1 MLWQLLIGFLLAAL
15 IGGLAMR
22 LGALSGSGMFGATLV
37 GGLTYGLGGPVWA
50 IILIAFFVSSSAL
63 SFWRRERKA
72 ALAARLAK
80 GSRRDLTQ
88 TLANG
93 GVAAL
98 CAGLAGIVST
108 DSRWYAIALLGF
120 LGALSAATADTWATE
135 LGVLAT
141 RPPRLIT
148 TGQPVPPGTS
158 GAVTAQGFAAS
169 LAGGAFIGLVAF
181 LLFSLFPTGLAAHRP
196 WLWLFSPLCAVAG
209 LVGAAF
215 DSLLGATWQ
224 ALYRCDACA
233 EFTERTQHTCG
244 RPTRLVRGRRWL
256 DNDAVNLAATL
267 VGAVTLAGSFTALEL
282 SLTLLQQP

>member
-1 MLWQLLIGFLLAAL
+1 MLWQLLLGFLLAAV
-15 IGGLAMR
+15 IGGLALR
-22 LGALSGSGMFGATLV
+22 LGALAPSGVLGATLI
-37 GGLTYGLGGPVWA
+37 GGLTYGLGGPLWA
-50 IILIAFFVSSSAL
+50 IMLIAFFVSSSAL
-63 SFWRRERKA
+63 SFWHRERKA
-72 ALAARLAK
+72 PAVTHMAK
-80 GSRRDLTQ
+80 GSRRDLGQ

-98 CAGLAGIVST
+98 CAGLAGMVTS
-108 DSRWYAIALLGF
+108 DSRWYPIGLLGF

-158 GAVTAQGFAAS
+158 GAVSALGFAAA
-169 LAGGAFIGLVAF
+169 LAGGAFIGLVAL
-181 LLFSLFPTGLAAHRP
+181 LLFSLVPTGLADLRP

-209 LVGAAF
+209 LVGATF

-224 ALYRCDACA
+224 ALYRCDVCA

-244 RPTRLVRGRRWL
+244 HTTRLVRGLRWL
-256 DNDAVNLAATL
+256 DNDAVNLMATL
-267 VGAVTLAGSFTALEL
+267 VGAITLAGSFTALER
-282 SLTLLQQP
+282 SLTLLQP